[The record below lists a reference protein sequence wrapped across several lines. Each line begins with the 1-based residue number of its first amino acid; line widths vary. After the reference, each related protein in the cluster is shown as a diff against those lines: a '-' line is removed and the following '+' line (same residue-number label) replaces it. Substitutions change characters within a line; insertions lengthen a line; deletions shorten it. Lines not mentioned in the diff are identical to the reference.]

1 MDNIFAITAASF
13 VSAILASMG
22 MGGGSILLIYLTT
35 FLQMGQLE
43 AQGINLVFFIPIAAV
58 ALFIHSKN
66 KLIKWKT
73 AFSAIPAGI
82 IGVFIGSF
90 LAESLG
96 DSLLKKFFGVFLV
109 IIGLREFFAKPAES
123 SEENTAEENKK

>member
-35 FLQMGQLE
+35 FMQMGQLE

-82 IGVFIGSF
+82 IGVFAGSF

-109 IIGLREFFAKPAES
+109 IIGLREFFAKPPAED
-123 SEENTAEENKK
+123 EEKTAEQK